1 MALQRPHGFFLS
13 RACVWPRLWAESCFF
28 QKCNEDSR
36 FAAGIEV
43 VDGTPFVSCVTTNVY
58 SDWSTQKWN
67 SYQLHMRVHKLGES
81 AVVEVENEKGMRS

>member
-1 MALQRPHGFFLS
+1 VVYRLVDKRFCDGKIVLFNDDL
-13 RACVWPRLWAESCFF
+13 RA
-28 QKCNEDSR
+28 

-67 SYQLHMRVHKLGES
+67 SYELHMRVHKLGES